1 MYDNVSWRGPENSRK
16 TLITLT
22 DETVGNL
29 QEIRNFPRLCRASE
43 KLNWL
48 SNISEAEMKKS
59 KMKISE
65 NISWHLFLG
74 FIYVIRYNM
83 RASASVA
90 NMKIFHTSEPNLPSL
105 NMNEKLF
112 ITFPSSRFPMLLNMA
127 FHSENCTM
135 RDDQLSDH

>member
-1 MYDNVSWRGPENSRK
+1 MSWRGPENSRK

-22 DETVGNL
+22 DETIGNP
-29 QEIRNFPRLCRASE
+29 QEIQNFRRLCRGSG

-48 SNISEAEMKKS
+48 SNISEAEMKK
-59 KMKISE
+59 IEDE
-65 NISWHLFLG
+65 NLGKYLSWHLFLG

-90 NMKIFHTSEPNLPSL
+90 NMKIFHTSEPNSPSL
-105 NMNEKLF
+105 NMNEKFF

-127 FHSENCTM
+127 FHNENCTI
-135 RDDQLSDH
+135 RGE